1 MLLGL
6 LLRIEIHVNLLPG
19 ELDSHLNL
27 ALSRLV
33 FSVVNKLQNT
43 WNGKR
48 ELLEE
53 QNDEPLEARGSD
65 VTGKRFQVSANMR

>member
-1 MLLGL
+1 M
-6 LLRIEIHVNLLPG
+6 
-19 ELDSHLNL
+19 
-27 ALSRLV
+27 